1 MTVSPIPPLI
11 SCNSCKKTPFWYW
24 HVYCYNRGYPRGR
37 VIKDMAEPTFDDE
50 LDLGIE
56 KSPGS
61 SKKLVVIIAAVVLLA
76 LGGMAAWLLLSGGE
90 NDGQG
95 SAAAVEQGAAQQAGG
110 ERLPPI
116 YHSLDPVFVVN
127 LPPGGDAKMLQVG
140 VDVLVRSEKLEA
152 FLKHND
158 PMIRNQLLNLF
169 SSQNSVQLRQR
180 SGKEQLQAKVL
191 AELRKIVKS
200 QGGTGEVEA
209 VYFTSFVMQ

>member
-1 MTVSPIPPLI
+1 MV
-11 SCNSCKKTPFWYW
+11 
-24 HVYCYNRGYPRGR
+24 
-37 VIKDMAEPTFDDE
+37 EPTFDDE

-56 KSPGS
+56 KTPGS
-61 SKKLVVIIAAVVLLA
+61 RKKLVIIIAAAVLLLA
-76 LGGMAAWLLLSGGE
+76 LGGAVAWWLFSGDEESGAAE
-90 NDGQG
+90 EPAAE
-95 SAAAVEQGAAQQAGG
+95 AAAEQSEEQPAESEQ
-110 ERLPPI
+110 LPPI

-140 VDVLVRSEKLEA
+140 VDVLVRSEKLEE

-169 SSQNSVQLRQR
+169 SSQNSIQLRSR
-180 SGKEQLQAKVL
+180 AGKEQLQAKVL